1 MIASRRVGLVF
12 VGIYGAS
19 VASLHNPREPIQID
33 GMYKISSRVSIRAI
47 FILRHVFVPSAS
59 ERVYRARRD
68 RRWWIFI
75 CRGWRGKKKEDTRQ
89 RGNMKLILMA
99 VSLST
104 GGTARALHRNING
117 AIRHPTIITLEINNP
132 LCPGARVNTA
142 RFFQQREEI
151 RPREKDLFNK

>member
-1 MIASRRVGLVF
+1 MRASRVCT
-12 VGIYGAS
+12 
-19 VASLHNPREPIQID
+19 
-33 GMYKISSRVSIRAI
+33 IRASRFRLTVCI
-47 FILRHVFVPSAS
+47 KFHRAFLSALYLYCVTCSFPSAS
-59 ERVYRARRD
+59 ERVCRARRD

-142 RFFQQREEI
+142 RFLQQREEI
-151 RPREKDLFNK
+151 RLRKKDLFKK